1 MPIHTQIITPVFV
14 LIAWSL
20 LMWIWMYATR
30 IPAIR
35 KANIKLDSQMVKG
48 EQMSQLPANVRWKA
62 DNYTHLME
70 QPTIFYALVFALCL
84 IEQGDGSN
92 VWLAWAYVV
101 LRVVHSLVQT
111 LGNKIELRFAVFVVS
126 TLCLFGLT
134 INGLT
139 AVLMS

>member
-1 MPIHTQIITPVFV
+1 MHAHTQIITPVFV

-20 LMWIWMYATR
+20 FMWIWMYATR

-70 QPTIFYALVFALCL
+70 QPTIFYALVFALFL
-84 IEQGDGSN
+84 IDQGYGSN
-92 VWLAWAYVV
+92 VWLAWSYVV
-101 LRVVHSLVQT
+101 LRIVHSLVQT

-139 AVLMS
+139 AVLMQ